1 MKKIS
6 SVIGNR
12 RFSYFII
19 LTFIAGSLLLIA
31 VQINSAKNTKEL
43 IKNNNRLLN
52 ELRSSNHLREIDR
65 DILGVESRIRA
76 SIATNDTTHLE
87 GIDQKI
93 TQIENFLDSLSKD
106 NSDDVEEKL
115 IHRLSVL
122 AMEKKTTKDKL
133 LLRYHTLGNMDDN
146 TSIANPRARKIS
158 NEITSITAKIYE
170 SRKLHM
176 IDLSKETEAMG
187 QKARLYDIS
196 LLILLI
202 LSGSIVGYHI
212 LRQFKRQSMLIQE
225 LDVAEKKASVAAQT
239 KENFLANMSHEIRT
253 PLSGILGFTNLL
265 QKRSLDETSKEFVSS
280 IQRSGENLMAIIND
294 ILDLSKIEAG
304 MMRITKG
311 IFINNR
317 QIRDL
322 FCQVGESG
330 SCDIVVINNQGF
342 HRDSLLWLTQI

>member
-106 NSDDVEEKL
+106 NSDDVEEWR
-115 IHRLSVL
+115 H
-122 AMEKKTTKDKL
+122 
-133 LLRYHTLGNMDDN
+133 
-146 TSIANPRARKIS
+146 
-158 NEITSITAKIYE
+158 
-170 SRKLHM
+170 
-176 IDLSKETEAMG
+176 
-187 QKARLYDIS
+187 
-196 LLILLI
+196 
-202 LSGSIVGYHI
+202 SGDECRNRNYAQ
-212 LRQFKRQSMLIQE
+212 RIQ
-225 LDVAEKKASVAAQT
+225 
-239 KENFLANMSHEIRT
+239 
-253 PLSGILGFTNLL
+253 
-265 QKRSLDETSKEFVSS
+265 
-280 IQRSGENLMAIIND
+280 
-294 ILDLSKIEAG
+294 
-304 MMRITKG
+304 
-311 IFINNR
+311 
-317 QIRDL
+317 
-322 FCQVGESG
+322 
-330 SCDIVVINNQGF
+330 
-342 HRDSLLWLTQI
+342 